1 MEKLAC
7 ILTEH
12 LIRKNVITEE
22 KRCIYEFGFQIG
34 MEVCLNT
41 VISILI
47 AIACGMVVEAI
58 VFFWVFI
65 ALRSYAGGLH
75 LRTYLSCLLCSCLS
89 LFILLSIV
97 KYFYIGAL
105 YSLAIECISL
115 FLIRILAPVQ
125 DINRKMEREEI
136 VKFGKKLD
144 CSIIKILF
152 LSILFCILKF
162 YRLLQVVSVTAAFM
176 VGILVIG
183 KISYKKAVSNNQQ
196 CI

>member
-1 MEKLAC
+1 MGLLFCSNSLPELDLTLVHC
-7 ILTEH
+7 ISLENYQ
-12 LIRKNVITEE
+12 LYLDFPVLWIR
-22 KRCIYEFGFQIG
+22 EFGINIQLFLFFISP
-34 MEVCLNT
+34 VCVFLLILFRCFF
-41 VISILI
+41 ISRFF
-47 AIACGMVVEAI
+47 I
-58 VFFWVFI
+58 VFV
-65 ALRSYAGGLH
+65 SG
-75 LRTYLSCLLCSCLS
+75 CLLCSCLS

>member
-58 VFFWVFI
+58 VFSGYL
-65 ALRSYAGGLH
+65 LRFVHMQA
-75 LRTYLSCLLCSCLS
+75 
-89 LFILLSIV
+89 V
-97 KYFYIGAL
+97 
-105 YSLAIECISL
+105 CI
-115 FLIRILAPVQ
+115 
-125 DINRKMEREEI
+125 
-136 VKFGKKLD
+136 
-144 CSIIKILF
+144 
-152 LSILFCILKF
+152 
-162 YRLLQVVSVTAAFM
+162 
-176 VGILVIG
+176 
-183 KISYKKAVSNNQQ
+183 
-196 CI
+196 